1 MTNNQLHNALFEL
14 LLNIGTSFD
23 FKESANNALLSYIQ
37 QLDCAGIILYEKND
51 KEYNPIV
58 YKPKVLQRDI
68 FHKKVFEIFIK
79 KLDTESDLFKDNL
92 PFIINKNKTNY
103 YIYKLENFGF
113 LLFIKNAI
121 AFENHIIKA
130 LRTVN
135 DKFAKSLES
144 CRNLEQIRQKD
155 KMIFRQSKMAAMGE
169 VIENITHQWRQPLSL
184 ISSTASGINILMDY
198 GKFDEKELKP
208 LLNDIVDKTSY
219 LSQTIEDFKSYFN
232 NDVSKS
238 NFFINSLF
246 IKTSN
251 FLYSRLKKA
260 NIEFIL
266 NNTNDIEIYSYKN
279 QLMQIIMNILNN
291 AIDEL
296 EKLDLERK
304 LIIIDITN
312 EEGFAVVSIK
322 DNAFGIPSS
331 LLNKVFNPYFTRKEK
346 GTGLG
351 LSMSKEIL
359 EKYIKGTIIVSNLDF
374 VFDEKEYKGANFT
387 LKIPIN

>member
-238 NFFINSLF
+238 KFFINSLF

-312 EEGFAVVSIK
+312 EESFAVVSIK

>member
-312 EEGFAVVSIK
+312 EESFAVVSIK

>member
-208 LLNDIVDKTSY
+208 LLNDIVDKTSD